1 MAKKQD
7 HTRRATSEAANFV
20 AGLKNESI
28 KGGAFDSAA
37 ATEFV
42 DNALDRAGSVK
53 VPETL
58 QAVFDEA
65 DDKQKRM
72 ITRAILDGA
81 ANYEKMHGTDAPGD
95 LLEQAM
101 HLAYG
106 TTRVAAKKLALD
118 SATSDNHD
126 ALSLQPNRA
135 VVAILS
141 TLSEAIPFAHY
152 LPADLQSNEARLAI
166 MTHQAGSTYGA
177 YKQGGLMDGV
187 SSGDRY
193 ISTSREHMCEIVLD
207 TGGVPTGA
215 ITGKL
220 TAIQDT
226 DSTCD
231 PAAAAVPLLRGRSI
245 VYVNG
250 RVAATEIST
259 SGSGNSSV
267 SGQIEVA
274 GTVHQIGGTI
284 NTDTGVIELTA
295 TPALPEGNEVLV
307 EGFIDY
313 ERDDKLTPRVITD
326 VEVFSLYAKPWR
338 VITTQSIDARTQMSN
353 ELGLDP
359 YSEGVIAIQGQ
370 FANERHYD
378 VLRKAK
384 RLSAGNQET
393 FDFAWATRGDY
404 KTRADVMRDLSSVLG
419 KLSQKMANDTMN
431 HGITHLYV
439 GDLIGAIMQGLPLDI
454 WQPSGVSER
463 PGIYRLGR
471 LFGKYDVYYAPK
483 VVMEAVDGSAAE
495 IICVGQA
502 TDVTR
507 NPFVLGDAVAPTVIP
522 LSTGTDLKSGA
533 GFYARNFTA
542 VNPHN
547 PSSKACA
554 RINVTNLI

>member
-1 MAKKQD
+1 MAKKHD
-7 HTRRATSEAANFV
+7 HTRRATSEAASFV
-20 AGLKNESI
+20 AGLKSESM

-37 ATEFV
+37 AADFV
-42 DNALDRAGSVK
+42 GTALDQAGSVK

-58 QAVFDEA
+58 QAVFSEG
-65 DDKQKRM
+65 DDKQARM
-72 ITRAILDGA
+72 VTRAILDGA
-81 ANYEKMHGTDAPGD
+81 ANYERMHGTEAPGD

-106 TTRVAAKKLALD
+106 TTRDAAKKMAMD
-118 SATSDNHD
+118 SATSDSHA

-177 YKQGGLMDGV
+177 YTQGGLMDGV

-193 ISTSREHMCEIVLD
+193 ISTSREHMCTIVMD
-207 TGGVPTGA
+207 VGNPTGA

-231 PAAAAVPLLRGRSI
+231 PAAGEVPLLRGRSI

-250 RVAATEIST
+250 RVAANEVST
-259 SGSGNSSV
+259 SGNGNSSV
-267 SGQIEVA
+267 SGQVEIA
-274 GTVHQIGGTI
+274 GTVHQISGTI
-284 NTDTGVIELTA
+284 NTDNGDIALNASPV
-295 TPALPEGNEVLV
+295 LPEGNEVLV

-313 ERDDKLTPRVITD
+313 ERDDTLTPRVITNVD
-326 VEVFSLYAKPWR
+326 IFSLYAKPWR

-359 YSEGVIAIQGQ
+359 YSEGIIAIQSQ

-384 RLSAGNQET
+384 RLSVGNQET
-393 FDFAWATRGDY
+393 FDFAWASRGDY
-404 KTRADVMRDLSSVLG
+404 KTRADVMRDLSSVIG

-439 GDLIGAIMQGLPLDI
+439 GDMMAAIMQGLPLDI
-454 WQPSGVSER
+454 WMPSGVSER
-463 PGIYRLGR
+463 PGIYRVGR

-483 VVMEAVDGSAAE
+483 VVMEALDGSSAE

-522 LSTGTDLKSGA
+522 LATNADLKSGA

-547 PSSKACA
+547 ASSKACA
-554 RINVTNLI
+554 RVNITNLI

>member
-1 MAKKQD
+1 MAKKHD

-20 AGLKNESI
+20 AGLKSESM

-37 ATEFV
+37 AADFV
-42 DNALDRAGSVK
+42 GTSLDQAGSVK
-53 VPETL
+53 VPESL
-58 QAVFDEA
+58 QAVFSES
-65 DDKQKRM
+65 DDKQARM
-72 ITRAILDGA
+72 VTRAILDGA
-81 ANYEKMHGTDAPGD
+81 ANYERMHGVEAPGD

-106 TTRVAAKKLALD
+106 TTRDAAKKLSLD
-118 SATSDNHD
+118 SATSDNHA

-141 TLSEAIPFAHY
+141 TMSEAIPFAHY

-166 MTHQAGSTYGA
+166 MTHQAGSKFGA
-177 YKQGGLMDGV
+177 YAQGDLMDGV

-193 ISTSREHMCEIVLD
+193 ISTSREHLCEIVMD
-207 TGGVPTGA
+207 TGSPTGA

-220 TAIQDT
+220 TAVQDT

-231 PAAAAVPLLRGRSI
+231 PSADAVPLLRGRSI

-250 RVAATEIST
+250 RVSASEVST
-259 SGSGNSSV
+259 SGNGNSSV
-267 SGQIEVA
+267 SGQVELE
-274 GTVHQIGGTI
+274 GTVHQISGTI
-284 NTDTGVIELTA
+284 NTDNGAIALNA
-295 TPALPEGNEVLV
+295 SPAIPEGNEVLV

-313 ERDDKLTPRVITD
+313 ERDDTLTPRVITNVD
-326 VEVFSLYAKPWR
+326 TFSLYAKPWR

-359 YSEGVIAIQGQ
+359 YSEGVIAIQSQ

-384 RLSAGNQET
+384 RLSVGNQET
-393 FDFAWATRGDY
+393 FDFAWASRGDY
-404 KTRADVMRDLSSVLG
+404 KTRADVMRDLSSVIG

-439 GDLIGAIMQGLPLDI
+439 GELMAAVMQGLPLDI

-483 VVMEAVDGSAAE
+483 VVAEAADGSAAE

-507 NPFVLGDAVAPTVIP
+507 NPFVLGDAVSPTVIP
-522 LSTGTDLKSGA
+522 LATNSDLKSGA

-547 PSSKACA
+547 ASSKACA
-554 RINVTNLI
+554 RVNITNLI

>member
-1 MAKKQD
+1 MAKKHD
-7 HTRRATSEAANFV
+7 HTRRATSEAASFV
-20 AGLKNESI
+20 AGLKSESM

-37 ATEFV
+37 AADFV
-42 DNALDRAGSVK
+42 GTALDQAGSVK

-58 QAVFDEA
+58 EAVFSEG
-65 DDKQKRM
+65 DDKQARM
-72 ITRAILDGA
+72 VTRAILDGA
-81 ANYEKMHGTDAPGD
+81 ANYERMHGTEAPGD

-106 TTRVAAKKLALD
+106 TTRDAAKKMTLD
-118 SATSDNHD
+118 SATSDSHA

-177 YKQGGLMDGV
+177 YAQGGLMDGV

-193 ISTSREHMCEIVLD
+193 ISTSREHMCTIVMD
-207 TGGVPTGA
+207 AGNPTGA

-231 PAAAAVPLLRGRSI
+231 PEAGEVPLLRGRSI

-250 RVAATEIST
+250 RVAANEVST
-259 SGSGNSSV
+259 SGNGNSSV
-267 SGQIEVA
+267 SGQVEIE
-274 GTVHQIGGTI
+274 GTVHQISGTI
-284 NTDTGVIELTA
+284 NTDNGNIALNASPV
-295 TPALPEGNEVLV
+295 LPEGNEVLV

-313 ERDDKLTPRVITD
+313 ERDDTLTPRVITNVD
-326 VEVFSLYAKPWR
+326 IFSLYAKPWR

-359 YSEGVIAIQGQ
+359 YSEGIIAIQSQ

-384 RLSAGNQET
+384 RLSVGNQET
-393 FDFAWATRGDY
+393 FDFAWASRGDY
-404 KTRADVMRDLSSVLG
+404 KTRADVMRDLSSVIG

-439 GDLIGAIMQGLPLDI
+439 GDLMSAIMQGLPMDI
-454 WQPSGVSER
+454 WMPSGVSER
-463 PGIYRLGR
+463 PGIYRVGR

-483 VVMEAVDGSAAE
+483 VVMEALDGSSAE
-495 IICVGQA
+495 IVCVGQA

-522 LSTGTDLKSGA
+522 LATNADLKSGA

-547 PSSKACA
+547 ASSKACA
-554 RINVTNLI
+554 RVNITNLI